1 MANDISVAADPVT
14 LGQDAS
20 AAPLQQASPDAARA
34 DAATRAAGLGSAAA
48 ASQDKP
54 APVKGGMV
62 TLATTA
68 PLGSVTVDDVV
79 ITPEGTEVDEA
90 TAERAHEAAMLA
102 GFRLRE
108 I

>member
-34 DAATRAAGLGSAAA
+34 DAATTAAGLGSVAAG
-48 ASQDKP
+48 SQDKP
-54 APVKGGMV
+54 RFAKGGMV
-62 TLATTA
+62 TLATM
-68 PLGSVTVDDVV
+68 PPVGSVTVDDVV
-79 ITPEGTEVDEA
+79 ITEEGTEVDEA
-90 TAERAHEAAMLA
+90 TAERAHEAAQLA

>member
-1 MANDISVAADPVT
+1 MTDGITVAADPVPA
-14 LGQDAS
+14 GKDAS

-34 DAATRAAGLGSAAA
+34 DAATTAAGLGSAAA
-48 ASQDKP
+48 GSQVKTAP
-54 APVKGGMV
+54 AKSGMV
-62 TLATTA
+62 TLATAA

-79 ITPEGTEVDEA
+79 ITEEGTEVDEA
-90 TAERAHEAAMLA
+90 TAERAHEAAQLA